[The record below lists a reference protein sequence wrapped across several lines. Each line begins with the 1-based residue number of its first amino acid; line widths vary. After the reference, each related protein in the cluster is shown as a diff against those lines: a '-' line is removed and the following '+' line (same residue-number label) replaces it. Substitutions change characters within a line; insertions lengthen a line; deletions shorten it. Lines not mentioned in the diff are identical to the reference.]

1 MLIHDARVLRVLRE
15 GERTSIVAQMPTSN
29 TVLKC
34 TVDLEHSQR
43 NLRVQHLEENRV
55 VTLKVLSCDPPGVVV
70 GVSTVLS
77 KHEEGAVGLENF
89 QRFQRAFSERVCVQ
103 GEPPQREPPQREPPQ
118 REPPQRAAPAARK
131 RPCFFGD
138 HDEGDCQN

>member
-15 GERTSIVAQMPTSN
+15 GERTSIVAQMPNN

-34 TVDLEHSQR
+34 TVDLEQSQR

-55 VTLKVLSCDPPGVVV
+55 VTLKVLSCAPPGVGV

-89 QRFQRAFSERVCVQ
+89 QRFQRAFAERAPV
-103 GEPPQREPPQREPPQ
+103 PP
-118 REPPQRAAPAARK
+118 AAPRK
-131 RPCFFGD
+131 RPCFFSD
-138 HDEGDCQN
+138 DDEGGGQN

>member
-1 MLIHDARVLRVLRE
+1 MLIHDARVLRVLQE
-15 GERTSIVAQMPTSN
+15 GERTSIVARMPTN

-34 TVDLEHSQR
+34 TVDLEQSQR

-89 QRFQRAFSERVCVQ
+89 QRFQRAFAERAPV
-103 GEPPQREPPQREPPQ
+103 PP
-118 REPPQRAAPAARK
+118 AAPRK
-131 RPCFFGD
+131 RPCFFSD
-138 HDEGDCQN
+138 DDEGGGQN